1 MAIVTYSQ
9 RFLPASTQPAAGIYS
24 KRFSSPNVPV
34 SSSSKVSTTFNY
46 SGAFG
51 PDLLEQPS
59 NQISQMIQTLSKSP
73 KRKDYVARPD
83 DPEVGNYMA
92 HILGGQRKLMDQY
105 VKGAANAGIR
115 RGGMNAAGG
124 PAAGSSLHH
133 EAMKTLA
140 SDYSNRFSQ
149 GMDYNRYVK
158 GTLHG
163 EERNRMNDM
172 QSLFGLQRG
181 YLAARQ
187 SRQDRMAEMKRQ
199 DWLTSLTKNPVVVQ
213 MPTAPA
219 PAPAPKQTPANQE
232 AQLANQRRG
241 ELEMEWK
248 QLLHK
253 MDANPYHFSRSDNEK
268 LEYLGTQLGY
278 MTPWKRS
285 FSAINK
291 PN

>member
-1 MAIVTYSQ
+1 
-9 RFLPASTQPAAGIYS
+9 
-24 KRFSSPNVPV
+24 
-34 SSSSKVSTTFNY
+34 
-46 SGAFG
+46 
-51 PDLLEQPS
+51 
-59 NQISQMIQTLSKSP
+59 
-73 KRKDYVARPD
+73 
-83 DPEVGNYMA
+83 MA
-92 HILGGQRKLMDQY
+92 HVLGGQRKLMDQY

-115 RGGMNAAGG
+115 RGGMNAVGG
-124 PAAGSSLHH
+124 PTAGSSLHH

-140 SDYSNRFSQ
+140 SDYSNRFAQ

-158 GTLHG
+158 GTLYG
-163 EERNRMNDM
+163 QERNRMNDL

-181 YLAARQ
+181 YLTARQ
-187 SRQDRMAEMKRQ
+187 SRQDRIAEMKRQ

-213 MPTAPA
+213 TPPATAPA
-219 PAPAPKQTPANQE
+219 SNENQPNQE
-232 AQLANQRRG
+232 AQLANQRRAN
-241 ELEMEWK
+241 LEMEWR